1 LNILFFSLL
10 IGGWLIALLWVW
22 RTLVALRY
30 LPSIPDLLDERYA
43 QLMPDTP
50 QITVIVPGR
59 NEEQG
64 VEDCLR
70 TLLDIDS
77 VRLEILAVNDR
88 STDATGAIMERVAA
102 EGRAQGKSISVLHV
116 TELPAGWLGKTHA
129 MALAARQASSPWL
142 LFTDADVHFA
152 KDSLLRA
159 MNLAA
164 AESADHVVI
173 FPSLVLKTFGERMM
187 IAFFQ
192 GIAAIASRFWRIS
205 DPKAKESMGVGAFN
219 LIRADVYR
227 DMGGFEAL
235 RMEVL
240 EDLKFGF
247 EVKHQGYRQRV
258 AFGRDLVRVRWAVG
272 LSGIIRNITKNF
284 FAVFRFRVGITI
296 VACLGL
302 GLIGVV
308 PFLLLITGP
317 WPLRIPSL
325 LILAMLVLLYRYY
338 RQFTGIPAAYVLT
351 FPVAA
356 CLVVYSILRSMTIT
370 LVRGGV
376 NWRGTHY
383 FLSELRKNAGPL
395 R

>member
-1 LNILFFSLL
+1 MLFVLFL

-64 VEDCLR
+64 VEACLR

-77 VRLEILAVNDR
+77 VRLEILAVDDR

-116 TELPAGWLGKTHA
+116 TELPAGWMGKTHA

-142 LFTDADVHFA
+142 LFTDADIHFA

-164 AESADHVVI
+164 AERADHVVI
-173 FPSLVLKTFGERMM
+173 FPSLVLKSFGESMM

-192 GIAAIASRFWRIS
+192 GIAAIASRFWRIP

-227 DMGGFEAL
+227 AMGGFEAL

-272 LSGIIRNITKNF
+272 LSGVIRNITKNF
-284 FAVFRFRVGITI
+284 FAVFRFRAGITI
-296 VACLGL
+296 AACLGL

-308 PFLLLITGP
+308 PFILLITGP
-317 WPLRIPSL
+317 WPLRVPSL

-338 RQFTGIPAAYVLT
+338 RQFTGISAAYVLT

-383 FLSELRKNAGPL
+383 SLSELRKNAGPL